1 MAKAGWAPIM
11 VRMKRLAGLAVLAA
25 AGLLAQTLA
34 QTPAQTPRP
43 TDLEGHAVDPLQA
56 PEARAVVLLFV
67 RSDCPI
73 SNRYAP
79 EIRRIHDRF
88 AGRGV
93 VFWLVYPD
101 PQASVAE
108 IRRHLAE
115 YRYPGRALQ
124 DPGHVLVKLAHVAV
138 TPEAAVFAPG
148 RRLVYHGRIDDLY
161 ADFGRTR
168 PAPTTHDLAAALEA
182 ILVSRPVPVAATR
195 AVGCFLSERRGK

>member
-1 MAKAGWAPIM
+1 M
-11 VRMKRLAGLAVLAA
+11 VRMKLWAGLVLLAA
-25 AGLLAQTLA
+25 AVLMAQTLAQTLA
-34 QTPAQTPRP
+34 QTPAQTAGP
-43 TDLEGHAVDPLQA
+43 TDLDGHPVDPLQA

-115 YRYPGRALQ
+115 YRYPGRVLQ
-124 DPGHVLVKLAHVAV
+124 DPGHVLVKLARVAV

-161 ADFGRTR
+161 VDFGRAR
-168 PAPTTHDLAAALEA
+168 PAPTTHDLADALEA
-182 ILVSRPVPVAATR
+182 ILAGRPVPAAATR
-195 AVGCFLSERRGK
+195 AVGCFLSERRGR

>member
-1 MAKAGWAPIM
+1 M
-11 VRMKRLAGLAVLAA
+11 VRMKLLAGLAVLAA
-25 AGLLAQTLA
+25 AALVAQTA
-34 QTPAQTPRP
+34 AQTPRP
-43 TDLEGHAVDPLQA
+43 TDLDGHPVDPLQA

-79 EIRRIHDRF
+79 EIRRIYDRF

-115 YRYPGRALQ
+115 YRYPGRVLQ
-124 DPGHVLVKLAHVAV
+124 DPAHALVKLAHAEV

-161 ADFGRTR
+161 VDWGRTR
-168 PAPTTHDLAAALEA
+168 PAPTTHDLVAALEA
-182 ILVSRPVPVAATR
+182 TLAGRPVPVAATR
-195 AVGCFLSERRGK
+195 AVGCFLADLH